1 MNPFVVSAVAVVL
14 GIPAF
19 IWGWE
24 NFQDPK
30 TASINCLRNAMPEYV
45 RQISQREV
53 GNDIM
58 SALSG
63 ITKDA
68 ESTFKTCQPYV
79 QKWAARDG
87 EMVVKRG
94 VARVMLTAFAENTDE
109 PFAKRLV
116 SGLIKRLD
124 EADAKQ

>member
-1 MNPFVVSAVAVVL
+1 MNPFVMSAVAVVL

-45 RQISQREV
+45 RQISEREV
-53 GNDIM
+53 GDDLM

-68 ESTFKTCQPYV
+68 ESRFMACRPHV

-94 VARVMLTAFAENTDE
+94 AARILLTAFVENTDE
-109 PFAKRLV
+109 PFAKRLA